1 MHFEDSNYK
10 IRQYKYEQA
19 IKVLEDLL
27 EMKQDQIRME
37 PKQKMLKQHEW
48 FLLRAIEM
56 VEEDIPF
63 LDPNY

>member
-1 MHFEDSNYK
+1 
-10 IRQYKYEQA
+10 
-19 IKVLEDLL
+19 
-27 EMKQDQIRME
+27 MKQDQIRME
-37 PKQKMLKQHEW
+37 PKQKMWKQHEW

>member
-19 IKVLEDLL
+19 IKVLEDVL

-37 PKQKMLKQHEW
+37 PKQKMWKQHEW

-56 VEEDIPF
+56 FEEDIPF

>member
-19 IKVLEDLL
+19 IKVLEDVL

-37 PKQKMLKQHEW
+37 PKQKMWKQHEW

-63 LDPNY
+63 LDPNH

>member
-19 IKVLEDLL
+19 IKVLEDVL

-37 PKQKMLKQHEW
+37 PKQTMWKQHEW

>member
-1 MHFEDSNYK
+1 MW
-10 IRQYKYEQA
+10 
-19 IKVLEDLL
+19 
-27 EMKQDQIRME
+27 
-37 PKQKMLKQHEW
+37 KQHEW